1 MMGRTTKLSSFVL
14 LAAIAAMVTATA
26 SVNGVPMH
34 ERKEVAGLAIVFGA
48 EPEPA
53 LTEEMQFLRWRVS
66 TLADEEPYG
75 DFQDPSV
82 VIARNGEEFGPFAV
96 RGVRSQSGSYQTR
109 HIFTEAGEYE
119 SVLSFRKGDEE
130 TVHAV
135 DFTFNINDRSDLE
148 IPKRGRASQGGD
160 ADDIADA
167 LNVYAAAITS
177 KSIEAIGDWVTED
190 LLIFEGAG
198 VNRGWADYRDHHLG
212 PELEMFDAINYEF
225 SDIQAEA
232 SGNLAWANF
241 RYSVHI
247 EMPERVS
254 DSGGVG
260 TAVLVKGNDGRWR
273 LRHLH
278 TTPERRRQ

>member
-1 MMGRTTKLSSFVL
+1 MGRTTKFSSFVL
-14 LAAIAAMVTATA
+14 LAAVAAMVTATA
-26 SVNGVPMH
+26 SVNGMPMH

-75 DFQDPSV
+75 DFQDASV
-82 VIARNGEEFGPFAV
+82 VITRDGEEFGPYAV
-96 RGVRSQSGSYQTR
+96 RGVRRVPGSYQTR
-109 HIFTEAGEYE
+109 HIFTEGGEYE

-130 TVHAV
+130 MVHTV

-148 IPKRGRASQGGD
+148 IPKRGRAGRGGD
-160 ADDIADA
+160 ADDIAHA
-167 LNVYAAAITS
+167 LNAYARAVTS
-177 KSIEAIGDWVTED
+177 KSIEAMSEWVTED

-212 PELEMFDAINYEF
+212 PELEMFNAIDYEF
-225 SDIQAEA
+225 SDIEAEV
-232 SGNLAWANF
+232 SGTLAWANF

-254 DSGGVG
+254 DSGGVA
-260 TAVLVKGNDGRWR
+260 TAVLVKGDDGRWR